1 MDTMKVYY
9 VSGLNFLDQPVTEK
23 VMALN
28 VPDARKKATKVASHA
43 KVLSPKTAADRSK
56 KR

>member
-1 MDTMKVYY
+1 MKVYY

-23 VMALN
+23 VMASS
-28 VPDARKKATKVASHA
+28 PAEARRLSTKVASHA
-43 KVLSPKTAADRSK
+43 KVLSPATAADRA